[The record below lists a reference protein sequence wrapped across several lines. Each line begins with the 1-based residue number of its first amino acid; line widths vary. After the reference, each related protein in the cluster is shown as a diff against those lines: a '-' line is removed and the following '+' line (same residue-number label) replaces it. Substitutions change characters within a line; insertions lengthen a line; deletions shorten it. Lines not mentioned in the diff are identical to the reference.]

1 MWDLRL
7 VDEEE
12 GKGNIMN
19 EEGRK
24 ITEVN
29 GTGIEIWLG
38 TFSRR
43 KRGSF
48 RLKK

>member
-12 GKGNIMN
+12 GRWNIMN
-19 EEGRK
+19 EDGGN
-24 ITEVN
+24 ITKVN
-29 GTGIEIWLG
+29 GTGIEICLG
-38 TFSRR
+38 KFSRR
-43 KRGSF
+43 KRGLF

>member
-12 GKGNIMN
+12 ERGNTVN
-19 EEGRK
+19 EEGGK

-38 TFSRR
+38 KFSRR